1 MVPLYYYGL
10 PLLCFLH
17 LIILKMQTFK
27 KIIFVLSCIMIVIHV
42 VNYFIYDGET
52 LPTTLAKML
61 PAICT
66 IIVIVINKKEK
77 K

>member
-1 MVPLYYYGL
+1 
-10 PLLCFLH
+10 
-17 LIILKMQTFK
+17 
-27 KIIFVLSCIMIVIHV
+27 MITIYV
-42 VNYFIYDGET
+42 VNYFIYDEGT
-52 LPTTLAKML
+52 LLITLAKML